1 LIKAEIM
8 WLKFKASTIKE
19 SLLLIR
25 DRAGIAMLFIMPMM
39 LILIMSLLQKSTL
52 EKLEEQ
58 HIPVLV
64 LNYDLDSLGAHIVD
78 GLKQSEF
85 FELSELIE
93 GRKPTVPLLQKLVTS
108 GKFRVGVV
116 INKGAS
122 EALRNKIKY
131 EIQQQFSEEEG
142 DLFAVSPDP
151 NRPLPKID
159 VYFDPITQS
168 AFKQAVMS
176 GLNEFFYAVQAK
188 MVMEIYAAMLNEIIG
203 VEIRQTADFNNMIDI
218 TEKSAAEKEKVIIP
232 NSAQHNVPAWTIF
245 AMFFIVI
252 PLAGNI
258 IKERESGMSLR
269 LRTMPGS
276 NLAVILG
283 KVSVYFIV
291 GILQAAFM
299 MLLGMYILPLFGMP
313 ALKLG
318 SGMLALLLV
327 TISISLA
334 ASGYGILIGTV
345 ATSQEQSSIFG
356 SISVVILAAIGGIWV
371 PVFMMSETMIKV
383 SKLSPLNWG
392 LNAYYD
398 IFLRNTSI
406 SGIINYVIYLLLFS
420 LSCILAAWLYNS
432 YKNTH

>member
-64 LNYDLDSLGAHIVD
+64 LNYDQDSLGAHIVD
-78 GLKQSEF
+78 GLRQSDF
-85 FELSELIE
+85 FELSELVE

-188 MVMEIYAAMLNEIIG
+188 MVMEIYAAMLNDIIG

-232 NSAQHNVPAWTIF
+232 NSAQHNVPSWTIF

-283 KVSVYFIV
+283 KVSVYFTV

-299 MLLGMYILPLFGMP
+299 LLIGMYILPLFGMP

-318 SGMLALLLV
+318 LGLLALFIV
-327 TISISLA
+327 TVSISLA
-334 ASGYGILIGTV
+334 ASGYGILIGTI

-371 PVFMMSETMIKV
+371 PIFMMSETMITV

-420 LSCILAAWLYNS
+420 LSCILAAWLYNR
-432 YKNTH
+432 YKNSR

>member
-1 LIKAEIM
+1 M

-25 DRAGIAMLFIMPMM
+25 DKAGLAMLFIMPMM
-39 LILIMSLLQKSTL
+39 LILIMSLLQKSTM
-52 EKLEEQ
+52 EKLEER
-58 HIPVLV
+58 HIPALV
-64 LNYDLDSLGAHIVD
+64 LNYDHDSLGAHIVN

-85 FELSELIE
+85 FELSELVE
-93 GRKPTVPLLQKLVTS
+93 GRKPTIQQLQKLVTS
-108 GKFRVGVV
+108 GKFRVGIV

-131 EIQQQFSEEEG
+131 EIQQQFPEEEG
-142 DLFAVSPDP
+142 DLFSVNP
-151 NRPLPKID
+151 NPNQPLPKID
-159 VYFDPITQS
+159 VYFDPVTQS

-176 GLNEFFYAVQAK
+176 ALNEFFYAVQAK
-188 MVMEIYAAMLNEIIG
+188 MVMEIYAAMLNDIIG
-203 VEIRQTADFNNMIDI
+203 VELRQTADFKNMIDI
-218 TEKSAAEKEKVIIP
+218 TEKSAIDEEKVIIP

-283 KVSVYFIV
+283 KVSVYFTV

-299 MLLGMYILPLFGMP
+299 LLLGIYILPLFGMP
-313 ALKLG
+313 ALTLG
-318 SGMLALLLV
+318 SGILALLLV

-334 ASGYGILIGTV
+334 ASGYGILIGTI

-371 PVFMMSETMIKV
+371 PIFMMSETMIKV

-398 IFLRNTSI
+398 IFLRNTSVF
-406 SGIINYVIYLLLFS
+406 GIINYVIYLLLFS
-420 LSCILAAWLYNS
+420 LSCILAAWLYNR
-432 YKNTH
+432 YKNSR

>member
-1 LIKAEIM
+1 M

-25 DRAGIAMLFIMPMM
+25 DKAGLAMLFIMPMM
-39 LILIMSLLQKSTL
+39 LILIMSLLQKSTM

-58 HIPVLV
+58 HIPALV
-64 LNYDLDSLGAHIVD
+64 LDYDHDSLGAHIVD
-78 GLKQSEF
+78 GLKRSDF
-85 FELSELIE
+85 FELSELVE
-93 GRKPTVPLLQKLVTS
+93 GRKPTIQQLQRLVTS
-108 GKFRVGVV
+108 GEFRVGVV
-116 INKGAS
+116 INKDAS

-131 EIQQQFSEEEG
+131 EIQQQFPEEEG
-142 DLFAVSPDP
+142 DLFSATP
-151 NRPLPKID
+151 NPNQPLPKID
-159 VYFDPITQS
+159 VYFDPVTQS

-176 GLNEFFYAVQAK
+176 ALNEFFYAVQAK
-188 MVMEIYAAMLNEIIG
+188 MVMEIYAAMLNDIIG
-203 VEIRQTADFNNMIDI
+203 VELKQTADFKHMIDI
-218 TEKSAAEKEKVIIP
+218 TEKSAVDEEKVIIP

-283 KVSVYFIV
+283 KVSVYFTV
-291 GILQAAFM
+291 GILQAVFM
-299 MLLGMYILPLFGMP
+299 LLLGMYLLPLFGMP
-313 ALKLG
+313 ALTLG
-318 SGMLALLLV
+318 SGIFALLLV

-371 PVFMMSETMIKV
+371 PIFMMSETMIKV

-406 SGIINYVIYLLLFS
+406 SGIINYVVYLLLFA
-420 LSCILAAWLYNS
+420 LSCIIAAWLYNR
-432 YKNTH
+432 YKNSY